1 MAKQPQTKI
10 SIEVIGQYVATPP
23 FQIGTRF
30 RNLPVVHMYY
40 NNLETLI
47 ARVLEKVFRYLLD
60 NPFFTPF
67 TIWIP
72 TELQA
77 QAVDPDGE
85 EATRLS
91 RWG

>member
-1 MAKQPQTKI
+1 
-10 SIEVIGQYVATPP
+10 
-23 FQIGTRF
+23 
-30 RNLPVVHMYY
+30 MYY
-40 NNLETLI
+40 KNLETLI

-67 TIWIP
+67 TSQ
-72 TELQA
+72 LQA